1 MIETE
6 EGIIFEP
13 GEHVINLAF
22 VFGRSQQYSM
32 DYKKEDSNV
41 DLLYTRNC
49 LKKTENKYLSSQAI
63 IIPEGYEMFQIN
75 TEIVNERRIQSIV
88 TLVNIQRVSIS
99 ASSDIRL
106 PGKPL
111 DTMSRKLRNT
121 NLDK

>member
-1 MIETE
+1 MIKTDE
-6 EGIIFEP
+6 EIIFEP

-22 VFGRSQQYSM
+22 VFERSQYSW

-41 DLLYTRNC
+41 DLFYTRNC

-75 TEIVNERRIQSIV
+75 TEIINERRIQSIV
-88 TLVNIQRVSIS
+88 TLVNTQRVSIS
-99 ASSDIRL
+99 TSFDIRL

-111 DTMSRKLRNT
+111 DTMSRKLKNT

>member
-49 LKKTENKYLSSQAI
+49 LKKTENKYLSSHAI

-88 TLVNIQRVSIS
+88 TLVN
-99 ASSDIRL
+99 
-106 PGKPL
+106 
-111 DTMSRKLRNT
+111 T
-121 NLDK
+121 

>member
-6 EGIIFEP
+6 EEIIFEP

-22 VFGRSQQYSM
+22 VFGRSQYSM

-75 TEIVNERRIQSIV
+75 TEIINERRIQSIV
-88 TLVNIQRVSIS
+88 TLVNTQRVSIS

-111 DTMSRKLRNT
+111 DAMSRKLKNT

>member
-22 VFGRSQQYSM
+22 VFGRSQYSM

-88 TLVNIQRVSIS
+88 TLVNTQRVSIS
-99 ASSDIRL
+99 IDSDIRL

-121 NLDK
+121 NLEK

>member
-22 VFGRSQQYSM
+22 VFGRSQYSM

-41 DLLYTRNC
+41 DLLYTHNC

-88 TLVNIQRVSIS
+88 TLVNTQRVSIS
-99 ASSDIRL
+99 AGSDARM
-106 PGKPL
+106 PGKPM
-111 DTMSRKLRNT
+111 DTMTRKLVNT
-121 NLDK
+121 NLDN